1 MLLQDKVA
9 FVSGIGPGMGR
20 DVALLFA
27 EHGADVVLGARTL
40 SKVEAVAAE
49 VESRGRKAL
58 PLVLDIVDAES
69 CRQAVDAAKAMFGR
83 IDVLVNVAFHQGDFR
98 VFDRADLGQWRQTMD
113 VNFFGTLQLTQ
124 LVAAEMKEQ
133 GSGRI
138 VMINSISALDIE
150 AKIGAYTA
158 SKSALA
164 TATKTLAL
172 ELGRYGIRVN
182 GVHPGAIWGDQLKH
196 HLELVAEA
204 DGTTYEEKLAE
215 LEATTCLGYV
225 PHSSEIAGTVL
236 FLASDLAKPITGQA
250 IGVNAGQW
258 FQGF

>member
-1 MLLQDKVA
+1 MLLQDTVA
-9 FVSGIGPGMGR
+9 FISGVGPGMGR

-27 EHGADVVLGARTL
+27 DHGADVVLGARTL
-40 SKVEAVAAE
+40 TKVEAVAAE
-49 VESRGRKAL
+49 VEGRGRRAL
-58 PLVLDIVDAES
+58 PLVLDIADAQS
-69 CRQAVDAAKAMFGR
+69 CRQAVDAAKGMFGG
-83 IDVLVNVAFHQGDFR
+83 IDVLVNVAFFQGDFR
-98 VFDRADLGQWRQTMD
+98 AFDRADLSTWRHTMD

-124 LVAAEMKEQ
+124 LVAAEMKKQ

-138 VMINSISALDIE
+138 VMINSISALDME
-150 AKIGAYTA
+150 AKLGAYAA

-172 ELGRYGIRVN
+172 ELGRHGIRVN
-182 GVHPGAIWGDQLKH
+182 GVHPGAIWGEGLKQ
-196 HLELVAEA
+196 HLEVVADA
-204 DGTTYEEKLAE
+204 QGTTFEAKLAE

-236 FLASDLAKPITGQA
+236 FLASDLAKPVTGQA